1 MDFYRTWAEER
12 GRLAR
17 SLGQGDLGGS
27 YADGAII
34 LCAAISAMSSLLW
47 EPTERTDRKRFIEI
61 VARLCSGGPDTTR
74 VSASLLAVEFPQLGK
89 HLGISE
95 KSLYLTGGK
104 DKTEAEA
111 ISICGTAGVSDCT
124 RSVRRYSYASLLYE
138 QVRCGFIHEYKP
150 GKQATGADALRGIAG
165 VRSNHISYVNS
176 LTEEN
181 NLMVARRLIHF
192 PLEWIS
198 EVALAVATAMDGECS
213 RQSKYPSDNLGLKV
227 PTRWW
232 SEGG

>member
-1 MDFYRTWAEER
+1 V
-12 GRLAR
+12 
-17 SLGQGDLGGS
+17 
-27 YADGAII
+27 
-34 LCAAISAMSSLLW
+34 
-47 EPTERTDRKRFIEI
+47 KRDI

-74 VSASLLAVEFPQLGK
+74 VSASLLAVEFPQFGK

-95 KSLYLTGGK
+95 KSLYLTEGN

-111 ISICGTAGVSDCT
+111 IKICDTASVPDCK
-124 RSVRRYSYASLLYE
+124 RRVRRHSYASLLYE

-150 GKQATGADALRGIAG
+150 GNQATSADPLRGIARVG
-165 VRSNHISYVNS
+165 SNRISYVNS
-176 LTEEN
+176 LSEEN
-181 NLMVARRLIHF
+181 NVCVTRRLIHF

-198 EVALAVATAMDGECS
+198 EVTLAVATAMDGECS
-213 RQSKYPSDNLGLKV
+213 RQGKYPFENLGLKI